1 MLDNLVVCIKLVI
14 TTLAILNSIGIVS
27 LQNDL
32 EYGLATDCDYRS
44 MKKLSL
50 IQKISKFFDKVCCF
64 LDLICG
70 DKCIDRHSKCE
81 CGDITIHYGD
91 YKYCCIQ
98 MNETCEAKGMFCKDK

>member
-50 IQKISKFFDKVCCF
+50 I
-64 LDLICG
+64 
-70 DKCIDRHSKCE
+70 
-81 CGDITIHYGD
+81 
-91 YKYCCIQ
+91 
-98 MNETCEAKGMFCKDK
+98 